1 MTEIVKTLGLGA
13 VAGSLIGILIGIVL
27 VAWVGPTTDKGAV
40 LLISIC
46 AVIFALLGVL
56 SSAIKKKLSI
66 NSEIDCRSLRGVAGT
81 AARAGIELDRSLLN
95 PLQQL
100 EAAAQS
106 FDTIAN
112 QAFAGSTE
120 AIEQLDEAGRQF
132 IATATAVGASAGQA
146 AATREVRAVITQV
159 IGQVSAAQTQ
169 GASGVERAIWSANQR
184 MVEMLDTGCRDR
196 GHARRIRRLQRSLS

>member
-1 MTEIVKTLGLGA
+1 
-13 VAGSLIGILIGIVL
+13 LIG
-27 VAWVGPTTDKGAV
+27 
-40 LLISIC
+40 IC

-66 NSEIDCRSLRGVAGT
+66 NGEIDCRSLRGVAGT

-120 AIEQLDEAGRQF
+120 AIEQLDKAGRQF
-132 IATATAVGASAGQA
+132 IATASAVGASAGRA
-146 AATREVRAVITQV
+146 AAAREVRAVITQV
-159 IGQVSAAQTQ
+159 MAQVGAPQTQ

-184 MVEMLDTGCRDR
+184 MVDMLDALIVEPRVTREE
-196 GHARRIRRLQRSLS
+196 IRRLQGTFS